1 MTGRQPLAQIL
12 VLVGLAPFL
21 AACMTD
27 SDYGQYFSRLHASD
41 GRQQVQQIAATSD
54 RTDLLRALVY
64 AILTD
69 RTDLATTAL
78 DRGADPNSRI
88 TYETVIEERVLAAQI
103 EDASGKKDS
112 RWTGERLERPMSIL
126 GTWCSRDVAKAG
138 RCDKH
143 AGNTSELAA
152 PSSHYPVVVLARSP
166 EMLELLM
173 ARGAKAD
180 QEILDGAFAV
190 AADQG
195 LVPVMERLSQLGAR
209 HDAMTAIGFA
219 PMHYAI
225 LYSRPAAVAWLL
237 EKGINPNTGFM
248 TVSTSPSPYGG
259 TIYKGPGIAKTG
271 YTPLHIAAKVAAN
284 RKELDTS
291 LLAPIISRVYPGLPA
306 QAAGMMSGDRIIA
319 VNGQP
324 VDDWAEWIRLV
335 QASPQ
340 RALTVTVERNGGL
353 LDLRLVPQQATR
365 WIDGQQRIIGRVGT
379 DLDTNQSGREVA
391 HRYRPEPAEIAR
403 MLIAAG
409 ADVNARANSVESV
422 MFAWWTADNQGQFD
436 RTPLHVAYDYQ
447 AFQMA
452 AYLEAAGA
460 DPSARLASGETPAG
474 STGLSQYRE
483 NIAVWRQEEQLRLRR
498 EQERRQ
504 AASGGSGFDLGQ
516 MIALGGVAAITAYGA
531 GQGMGADALAI
542 GAGTAADIMTNGQAG
557 GLASVQAMQQQQ
569 LQAEQ
574 ERRQRLA
581 QQQQWQRQDAARL
594 DRERA
599 ERDRQ
604 EEERRRAQQQR
615 ERDLRDQQQKLIAD
629 MQRATQPNPGTAAA
643 SSSPR
648 TAGTR
653 TAGASSPVASSQRVR
668 EGCWS
673 IPEPPK
679 TTCVASNSRFSGNQ
693 FIVTHE
699 NICGERIVVRMCN
712 DRAGQEPSCGQ
723 SGIMP
728 GRTHNFTS
736 YDGSTGTYTAQWI
749 GSKNSV
755 EDWSCVSQLG
765 WQD

>member
-1 MTGRQPLAQIL
+1 MTGRQSLAQIL

-27 SDYGQYFSRLHASD
+27 PDYGQYFARLHTSD

-54 RTDLLRALVY
+54 RTDLLRALIY
-64 AILTD
+64 AVITD
-69 RTDLATTAL
+69 RTDLATAAL
-78 DRGADPNSRI
+78 DRGADPNGRLTPDIVRSEKI
-88 TYETVIEERVLAAQI
+88 VVAQI
-103 EDASGKKDS
+103 EAMSGKKDAL
-112 RWTGERLERPMSIL
+112 WTGDRLEPPIEIL
-126 GTWCSRDVAKAG
+126 GTWCSRDVSKAG
-138 RCDKH
+138 RCAKS
-143 AGNTSELAA
+143 AGNTSEFPA
-152 PSSHYPVVVLARSP
+152 PYPVVVLARSP

-173 ARGAKAD
+173 TRGAKLD
-180 QEILDGAFAV
+180 QDVLDGTFAV
-190 AADQG
+190 AAQQG
-195 LVPVMERLSQLGAR
+195 LVPVMERLSKLGAR
-209 HDAMTAIGFA
+209 PDAMTANGLA
-219 PMHYAI
+219 PMHWAI
-225 LYSRPAAVAWLL
+225 MFSRSDAVAWLL
-237 EKGINPNTGFM
+237 EKGINPHTGFL
-248 TVSTSPSPYGG
+248 TASTSPSPQGG
-259 TIYKGPGIAKTG
+259 TIYRGPGFAQTG
-271 YTPLHIAAKVAAN
+271 YTPLHLAVNVAAAN
-284 RKELDTS
+284 RKIDQILM
-291 LLAPIISRVYPGLPA
+291 APVVLRVYPGSA
-306 QAAGMMSGDRIIA
+306 GQAAGMMSGDRIMA

-324 VDDWAEWIRLV
+324 VDNWAEWVRLV
-335 QASPQ
+335 RASPQ
-340 RALTVTVERNGGL
+340 RSLTVTVERNGGL
-353 LDLRLVPQQATR
+353 LDLRLVPQPVTR
-365 WIDGQQRIIGRVGT
+365 WIDGQQRLIGRVGT
-379 DLDTNQSGREVA
+379 DLDTNQPDLEAA
-391 HRYRPEPAEIAR
+391 HRYRPGSVEIAR
-403 MLIAAG
+403 LLIDAG
-409 ADVNARANSVESV
+409 VDVNARGYSDEFG
-422 MFAWWTADNQGQFD
+422 MFDWWKAGSQGEQFD
-436 RTPLHVAYDYQ
+436 RTPLHVAYDHQ
-447 AFQMA
+447 AFQIA
-452 AYLEAAGA
+452 ADLEAAGA
-460 DPSARLASGETPAG
+460 DASVRLASGETPAEV
-474 STGLSQYRE
+474 TGVSQYRLAME
-483 NIAVWRQEEQLRLRR
+483 VQRQEEQLRRRR

-504 AASGGSGFDLGQ
+504 AASGGSGLDLGQ
-516 MIALGGVAAITAYGA
+516 MLALGGVAAITAYGA

-629 MQRATQPNPGTAAA
+629 MQRATQPTPGTASAP
-643 SSSPR
+643 SPSR
-648 TAGTR
+648 TAGAR
-653 TAGASSPVASSQRVR
+653 TASASSPVASTQRAR

-679 TTCVASNSRFSGNQ
+679 TTCVASSSRFSGNQ

-728 GRTHNFTS
+728 GRTNNFTS
-736 YDGSTGTYTAQWI
+736 YDGSTGSYTAQWI